1 MAKKLEKIFNECLER
16 MLQGESIES
25 CLRSYPK
32 EAAEL
37 EPLLR
42 TALGFSWRASS
53 LQPSPEFKARV
64 RLRLEGARLYT
75 KRQRQPEKPGF
86 FAWRRG
92 WAFALTAVFVI
103 LFTSAGTVAASSDAL
118 PDEPLYL
125 VKLATEQARVSFTFS
140 DGGKARL
147 HTQLAEN
154 RALEI
159 ATMAREGKIE
169 QAAIITEELAEH
181 LEKANCAIQKVE
193 RTQSEASQF
202 MATPEEAATTPQATT
217 APDETPK
224 APEPEETTGVPEAAT
239 TPEPEE
245 TTEVPE
251 SATTPEPETIE
262 GRKVKQL
269 RQSLEESTSRSLAA
283 LENAREQ
290 APEQAKPALQRAI
303 DTISEKSYKKPQR
316 EPGTG
321 TEEDE
326 GKHKDKHKDETQPTS
341 VEPNKNQSSSQ
352 KIKNNVIIP
361 RE

>member
-75 KRQRQPEKPGF
+75 KQQRQPEKPGL

-92 WAFALTAVFVI
+92 WAFALTAVLVI

-118 PDEPLYL
+118 PDEPLYP
-125 VKLATEQARVSFTFS
+125 VKLATEQTRLTFTFS
-140 DGGKARL
+140 DAGKAEL
-147 HTQLAEN
+147 HARLAEN

-159 ATMAREGKIE
+159 AAMAREGKIE
-169 QAAIITEELAEH
+169 QAAIITEKLAEH
-181 LEKANCAIQKVE
+181 LEEANNAIQKVE
-193 RTQSEASQF
+193 ITRSEASQF
-202 MATPEEAATTPQATT
+202 MATPEEAVTTPQATT

-224 APEPEETTGVPEAAT
+224 APEPEEAT
-239 TPEPEE
+239 
-245 TTEVPE
+245 
-251 SATTPEPETIE
+251 TTPEPETPE
-262 GRKVKQL
+262 GKKAEQL
-269 RQSLEESTSRSLAA
+269 RQSLGESTSRSLAA
-283 LENAREQ
+283 LENALEQ

-303 DTISEKSYKKPQR
+303 DTISEKSYKKPQQ

-326 GKHKDKHKDETQPTS
+326 GKHKDKHKDETQPTN

-352 KIKNNVIIP
+352 KIKNNSKK
-361 RE
+361 

>member
-32 EAAEL
+32 EASEL

-53 LQPSPEFKARV
+53 LQPRPEFKAQTRF
-64 RLRLEGARLYT
+64 RLEGTQLYS
-75 KRQRQPEKPGF
+75 KQQRQVEKPGF

-92 WAFALTAVFVI
+92 WAFALTAVLVI

-140 DGGKARL
+140 DGGKARI

-169 QAAIITEELAEH
+169 QAAIVTEKLAEH
-181 LEKANCAIQKVE
+181 LEKANYAIQKVE
-193 RTQSEASQF
+193 IRQIEASQF
-202 MATPEEAATTPQATT
+202 MTAPEEAATTPPATT
-217 APDETPK
+217 APDEAPK
-224 APEPEETTGVPEAAT
+224 APEPEEATGI
-239 TPEPEE
+239 
-245 TTEVPE
+245 PE
-251 SATTPEPETIE
+251 SATTPEPEEAATTPEPETPE
-262 GRKVKQL
+262 GKKAEQL

-290 APEQAKPALQRAI
+290 APEQAKPALERAI
-303 DTISEKSYKKPQR
+303 KTIKSHEKPQQ

-352 KIKNNVIIP
+352 KIKNNSKK
-361 RE
+361 

>member
-75 KRQRQPEKPGF
+75 KQQRQPEKPGL
-86 FAWRRG
+86 FASRRG
-92 WAFALTAVFVI
+92 WAFALTAVLVI

-118 PDEPLYL
+118 PDEPLYP
-125 VKLATEQARVSFTFS
+125 VKLATEQTRLTFTFS
-140 DGGKARL
+140 DAGKAEL
-147 HTQLAEN
+147 HARLAEN

-159 ATMAREGKIE
+159 AAMAREGKIE
-169 QAAIITEELAEH
+169 QAAIITEKLAEH
-181 LEKANCAIQKVE
+181 LEKANCAIQQVE

-202 MATPEEAATTPQATT
+202 MATPEEAATTPPATT

-224 APEPEETTGVPEAAT
+224 APEPEETTGVPE
-239 TPEPEE
+239 
-245 TTEVPE
+245 
-251 SATTPEPETIE
+251 SATAPEPETPE
-262 GRKVKQL
+262 GKKAEQL
-269 RQSLEESTSRSLAA
+269 RQSLGESTSRSLAA
-283 LENAREQ
+283 LENALEQ

-303 DTISEKSYKKPQR
+303 DTISEKSYKKPQQ
-316 EPGTG
+316 ESGTG

-326 GKHKDKHKDETQPTS
+326 GKHKDKHKDETQPTN

-352 KIKNNVIIP
+352 KIKNNSKK
-361 RE
+361 